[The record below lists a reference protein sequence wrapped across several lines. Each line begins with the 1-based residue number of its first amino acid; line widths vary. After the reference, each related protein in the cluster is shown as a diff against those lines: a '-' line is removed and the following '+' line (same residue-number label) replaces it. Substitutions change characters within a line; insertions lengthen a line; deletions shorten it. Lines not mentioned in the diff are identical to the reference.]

1 MPRHKM
7 HDRLRT
13 EEPEDNQ
20 WRRVLSATLV
30 LLLLALPSWAQA
42 TTSLQFL
49 GAARTVG
56 GSACLLEAGKSR
68 ILIDFG
74 LFMSPEDRFRN
85 NLLPFDP
92 SSIDY
97 VLLTHA
103 HSDHAGRIPLLYKN
117 GFRGRVVGIG
127 ATKALTRLLL
137 GASLDYT
144 DREAEP
150 LFGAQ
155 DIAAMMKNFM
165 SLSYDR
171 KVDLSPE
178 ITVRFRNAG
187 HILGSAMIEIW
198 CKDGEKSIKIV
209 FTGDMGNASIPL
221 FKAPFDIREG
231 DFVIV
236 EATYGT
242 TARIA
247 SKTTPVIVPKF
258 QSGND
263 SRTKQF
269 GTEIRKTL
277 EGGGSVLIP
286 AFTLDRTQKV
296 LFMLGRLKREG
307 IIPEQTPVYA
317 DSGMAR
323 KITRIYRRYS
333 GYLHVEAR
341 RLTDDGQ
348 DLFRFPGFYD
358 VSGAESL
365 QAHGQG
371 KPAVYVASSGMMDH
385 GNAPQHLE
393 KMIEDPQ
400 NLLAIVGW
408 QAPGSLGAQLLAGEQ
423 RIRIPVGR
431 KGEGGV
437 GADRVEKDVKMRI
450 KQFELFYNHAEAC
463 QMLNWLA
470 GMGKTKQVFVIHGD
484 KENTINLARM
494 IDRNLGFKAVAPEL
508 NDRIFLSAD
517 QQDRKL
523 KAGAIPCAGLGGSE
537 KQEGDMN
544 F

>member
-30 LLLLALPSWAQA
+30 LLLLALPSWVEA

-56 GSACLLEAGKSR
+56 GSACLLETGKTR

-74 LFMSPEDRFRN
+74 LFMSPEDRSRN

-323 KITRIYRRYS
+323 KITRIYGRYA
-333 GYLHVEAR
+333 GYFHPEAR
-341 RLTDDGQ
+341 RLTDAGHDI
-348 DLFRFPGFYD
+348 FRFPGFHD
-358 VSGAESL
+358 VSGEEAL
-365 QAHGQG
+365 RTHGQG
-371 KPAVYVASSGMMDH
+371 KPAIYVTSSGMLDH
-385 GNAPQHLE
+385 GNAPRHLE
-393 KMIEDPQ
+393 KMIDDPH

-408 QAPGSLGAQLLAGEQ
+408 QAPGSLGSRLLAGEK
-423 RIRIPVGR
+423 RVGIPVR
-431 KGEGGV
+431 REGEGGI
-437 GADRVEKDVKMRI
+437 GAGRVEKDVKMRVM
-450 KQFELFYNHAEAC
+450 QFDLFSNHADAC
-463 QMLNWLA
+463 QLLNWLA
-470 GMGKTKQVFVIHGD
+470 GFGKIKQVFVVHGD
-484 KENTINLARM
+484 KENTVDLAR
-494 IDRNLGFKAVAPEL
+494 IIEGNLGFKAVAPEL
-508 NDRIFLSAD
+508 NDRIVLSAD
-517 QQDRKL
+517 QEYRERKP
-523 KAGAIPCAGLGGSE
+523 GIMPCAGLG
-537 KQEGDMN
+537 EGEIWSGTME
-544 F
+544 

>member
-1 MPRHKM
+1 M
-7 HDRLRT
+7 HERFQT
-13 EEPEDNQ
+13 GEPAEIQ
-20 WRRVLSATLV
+20 WRRVLSAILIF
-30 LLLLALPSWAQA
+30 LFLALPSWVQA

-56 GSACLLEAGKSR
+56 GSACLLETGKSR

-103 HSDHAGRIPLLYKN
+103 HSDHAGRIPLLYKK
-117 GFRGRVVGIG
+117 GFRGKVVGIG
-127 ATKALTRLLL
+127 ATKALTRLIL

-144 DREAEP
+144 DRETEA
-150 LFGAQ
+150 LFGSQ

-171 KVDLSPE
+171 KIDLSPD
-178 ITVRFRNAG
+178 IAVRFRNAG

-209 FTGDMGNASIPL
+209 FTGDMGNTSIPL
-221 FKAPFDIREG
+221 LKAPFDIREG

-242 TARIA
+242 TQRTKN
-247 SKTTPVIVPKF
+247 KTT
-258 QSGND
+258 
-263 SRTKQF
+263 QF
-269 GTEIRKTL
+269 GTEIRNNL
-277 EGGGSVLIP
+277 QAGGSILIP

-296 LFMLGRLKREG
+296 LFMLGRLKRGG
-307 IIPEQTPVYA
+307 IILEQTPVYA

-323 KITRIYRRYS
+323 RITRIYGRY
-333 GYLHVEAR
+333 GGHFHPEAR
-341 RLTDDGQ
+341 KLTEGGQ
-348 DLFRFPGFYD
+348 DLFLFPGLHD
-358 VSGAESL
+358 VSGAEAL
-365 QAHGQG
+365 RAHDLG
-371 KPAVYVASSGMMDH
+371 KPAIYVTSSGMLDH

-408 QAPGSLGAQLLAGEQ
+408 QAPGSLGSRLLAGEQ
-423 RIRIPVGR
+423 RVGIPVR
-431 KGEGGV
+431 REGEGGV
-437 GADRVEKDVKMRI
+437 SAGRVEKDVKMRI
-450 KQFELFYNHAEAC
+450 MQFDLFSNHADAC
-463 QMLNWLA
+463 QVLNWLA
-470 GMGKTKQVFVIHGD
+470 GFGKTKQVFVVHGD
-484 KENTINLARM
+484 KENTINMARM

-517 QQDRKL
+517 QQDRERKT
-523 KAGAIPCAGLGGSE
+523 GAIPCAGLGGSE
-537 KQEGDMN
+537 KQEDEMD

>member
-1 MPRHKM
+1 MP
-7 HDRLRT
+7 
-13 EEPEDNQ
+13 Q
-20 WRRVLSATLV
+20 YVILSVIGKLHPV
-30 LLLLALPSWAQA
+30 KIKWQPVFCLAIIILYLTLPSWAQA
-42 TTSLQFL
+42 RTSLQFL

-56 GSACLLEAGKSR
+56 GSACLLETGKSK

-74 LFMSPEDRFRN
+74 SFMNPEDRLRN

-92 SSIDY
+92 STIDY

-103 HSDHAGRIPLLYKN
+103 HSDHGGRIPMLYKN
-117 GFRGRVVGIG
+117 GFRGKVVGTG
-127 ATKALTRLLL
+127 ATKALTRLIMS
-137 GASLDYT
+137 ASLDYP
-144 DREAEP
+144 DREAVA
-150 LFGAQ
+150 LFDSQ
-155 DIAAMMKNFM
+155 DIAAMMNNFM

-171 KVDLSPE
+171 KIDLSPD
-178 ITVRFRNAG
+178 IAVRFRNAG

-198 CKDGEKSIKIV
+198 CKDGDKTIKIV
-209 FTGDMGNASIPL
+209 FTGDMGNTFIPL
-221 FKAPFDIREG
+221 LKAPFDIREG

-236 EATYGT
+236 EATYGMT
-242 TARIA
+242 QRTEN
-247 SKTTPVIVPKF
+247 K
-258 QSGND
+258 
-263 SRTKQF
+263 TKQF

-277 EGGGSVLIP
+277 QAGGSVLIP

>member
-1 MPRHKM
+1 MS
-7 HDRLRT
+7 
-13 EEPEDNQ
+13 
-20 WRRVLSATLV
+20 VTLI

-56 GSACLLEAGKSR
+56 GSACLLETGKSR

-85 NLLPFDP
+85 NILPFDP
-92 SSIDY
+92 STIDY

-117 GFRGRVVGIG
+117 GFRGKVAGIG

-144 DREAEP
+144 DREAEA

-171 KVDLSPE
+171 KIDLSPE

-209 FTGDMGNASIPL
+209 FTGDMGNTSIPL

-242 TARIA
+242 TLRTK
-247 SKTTPVIVPKF
+247 SKTTPVIVPTL
-258 QSGND
+258 QRGND
-263 SRTKQF
+263 SRTNQF

-296 LFMLGRLKREG
+296 LFMLGRLKGEG

-323 KITRIYRRYS
+323 KITRIYGRYG
-333 GYLHVEAR
+333 GYFHPEAR
-341 RLTDDGQ
+341 RLADDGQ
-348 DLFRFPGFYD
+348 DFFRFPGFHD
-358 VSGAESL
+358 VSGEEAL
-365 QAHGQG
+365 RAHGQG
-371 KPAVYVASSGMMDH
+371 KPAIYVTSSGMLDH

-393 KMIEDPQ
+393 KMIEDPR

-408 QAPGSLGAQLLAGEQ
+408 QAPGSLGSQLLAGEQ
-423 RIRIPVGR
+423 RVMIPVR
-431 KGEGGV
+431 REGEGGV
-437 GADRVEKDVKMRI
+437 GAGRVEKDVKMRI
-450 KQFELFYNHAEAC
+450 MPFDLFSNHADAC
-463 QMLNWLA
+463 QILNWLA
-470 GMGKTKQVFVIHGD
+470 GFGKTKQVFIVHGD
-484 KENTINLARM
+484 KENTINMART
-494 IDRNLGFKAVAPEL
+494 IESNLGFKAVAPEL
-508 NDRIFLSAD
+508 NDRIILSAD
-517 QQDRKL
+517 QQDRNIKP
-523 KAGAIPCAGLGGSE
+523 GAIPCAGLGA
-537 KQEGDMN
+537 GDMWKGTMD
-544 F
+544 